1 MADGSDVELLK
12 EYAHSHSEEAFTE
25 LAARHVNL
33 VYSAALRKTNN
44 SHAAGEVTQAVFI
57 LLARKA
63 HRLRRETVLSGWL
76 YHTTTLTAANFVRA
90 EIRRARREKEAYMQA
105 LAN

>member
-1 MADGSDVELLK
+1 
-12 EYAHSHSEEAFTE
+12 
-25 LAARHVNL
+25 
-33 VYSAALRKTNN
+33 
-44 SHAAGEVTQAVFI
+44 HAAGEVTQAVFI

-76 YHTTTLTAANFVRA
+76 YHTATLTAANFVRA

-105 LAN
+105 LANEPEEDFAAIAPLLEDGMAELRKKDRNAIVLRFFE